1 METLSSRYEMAI
13 ALIILAV
20 VTYTELCKIK
30 LSKIPAKMGTTM
42 FRPHSY

>member
-20 VTYTELCKIK
+20 VTYKIK